1 MKKMIELTT
10 KPCSVFKM
18 NKIITE
24 SWNPKRLREF
34 LRPARTLFGYNDGAV
49 TISHRLPMHLISS
62 FSTSSQHF
70 YHSTSVQNHTS
81 QNCKSLFLFK
91 NWIQPLFF
99 PIISFYCI
107 NAHLNRIAVASTW
120 PGVAAASIGV
130 MPSPS
135 LRKQSAPRFKSS
147 STSEAM
153 PRSAAT

>member
-91 NWIQPLFF
+91 NWIPPFSNNILLLHQ
-99 PIISFYCI
+99 C
-107 NAHLNRIAVASTW
+107 
-120 PGVAAASIGV
+120 
-130 MPSPS
+130 PS
-135 LRKQSAPRFKSS
+135 QQNSS
-147 STSEAM
+147 SIHMARGSRCLDRCHAITVFAETIGTAIQEFLHK
-153 PRSAAT
+153 